1 MDQESLEYGMDV
13 LDEIARAVAPIGM
26 CVEKQDPK
34 DTEGI
39 PTGLIRPEGEG
50 GWTITCSVVPTHK
63 DNVSTTFVQM
73 STLLTAPCP
82 ERREELERFAQ
93 AGNQQ
98 FLMGT
103 LLVAEDYLWMKYVVV
118 LEPAIAME
126 ESHMQAAVFAFCQ
139 QAEVLATRV
148 RAVCQGT
155 KTAAEALA
163 MEIG

>member
-139 QAEVLATRV
+139 QAEVLAI
-148 RAVCQGT
+148 RARAICRDG

>member
-26 CVEKQDPK
+26 RVEKQDPK

-73 STLLTAPCP
+73 SIPLTAPCP

-139 QAEVLATRV
+139 QAEVLATRA

>member
-26 CVEKQDPK
+26 RVEKQDPK

-139 QAEVLATRV
+139 QAEVLATRA

>member
-139 QAEVLATRV
+139 QAEALAI
-148 RAVCQGT
+148 RARAICRDGL
-155 KTAAEALA
+155 TAAEALA

>member
-139 QAEVLATRV
+139 QAEVLATRA

>member
-13 LDEIARAVAPIGM
+13 LDEIAQAVAPIGM
-26 CVEKQDPK
+26 TVEKQDPK

-39 PTGLIRPEGEG
+39 PTGLIRPEGAG
-50 GWTITCSVVPTHK
+50 GWTVTCAVVPTHK
-63 DNVSTTFVQM
+63 DSVSTTFVQL
-73 STLLTAPCP
+73 SIPLTAPCP
-82 ERREELERFAQ
+82 ERREELERFTQ
-93 AGNQQ
+93 AANAQ

-103 LLVAEDYLWMKYVVV
+103 RVTAGDALWMKYVVV

-139 QAEVLATRV
+139 QGEALATRA
-148 RAVCQGT
+148 RAVCRDGL
-155 KTAAEALA
+155 TAAEALA

>member
-139 QAEVLATRV
+139 QAEALAI
-148 RAVCQGT
+148 RARAICRDG

>member
-26 CVEKQDPK
+26 RVEKQDPK

-73 STLLTAPCP
+73 STP
-82 ERREELERFAQ
+82 
-93 AGNQQ
+93 
-98 FLMGT
+98 
-103 LLVAEDYLWMKYVVV
+103 
-118 LEPAIAME
+118 
-126 ESHMQAAVFAFCQ
+126 
-139 QAEVLATRV
+139 
-148 RAVCQGT
+148 
-155 KTAAEALA
+155 
-163 MEIG
+163 

>member
-1 MDQESLEYGMDV
+1 MDQKSLDYGMSV
-13 LDEIARAVAPIGM
+13 LDEIGAAVAPIGM
-26 CVEKQDPK
+26 TVEKQDSR

-39 PTGLIRPEGEG
+39 PTGLIRPEGAG
-50 GWTITCSVVPTHK
+50 GWAVTCAVVPTHK
-63 DNVSTTFVQM
+63 DSVSTTFVQL
-73 STLLTAPCP
+73 SIPLTAPCP

-93 AGNQQ
+93 AANAQ

-103 LLVAEDYLWMKYVVV
+103 LVTAGDALWMKYVVV

-139 QAEVLATRV
+139 QAEALAI
-148 RAVCQGT
+148 RAQAICRDG